1 MDSSDNILTSL
12 MVLTY
17 CLIGACLGSFASAIA
32 YRIAHQKSW
41 IVDRD
46 SSGGRQPA
54 RSFCPSCHHQLSVL
68 DLIPVLSWV
77 CLGGKCR
84 YCKAKISGRYP
95 LIEMVGAI
103 FMVGLFYAGGGAVS
117 LLAFVITLPF
127 ALAFILLLLQRSRP
141 PFYVYG
147 LFFSNIFILLY
158 ALIWGSKNV

>member
-1 MDSSDNILTSL
+1 
-12 MVLTY
+12 
-17 CLIGACLGSFASAIA
+17 
-32 YRIAHQKSW
+32 
-41 IVDRD
+41 
-46 SSGGRQPA
+46 
-54 RSFCPSCHHQLSVL
+54 
-68 DLIPVLSWV
+68 
-77 CLGGKCR
+77 
-84 YCKAKISGRYP
+84 
-95 LIEMVGAI
+95 MVGAI